1 MSSSGRRERHGFTL
15 IELLVVIAI
24 IAILIALL
32 LPAVQQA
39 REAARRSTCKNQLKQ
54 IGLALHNYHETHRIF
69 PQGGYGQSIGSGTGS
84 STANNVS
91 MSFLVMILPFVDQAP
106 LYQTFNL
113 NRGYAFSDNRQAC
126 LNVPPVYH
134 CPSSNKTKSTHT
146 SEVFNSTPTFAS
158 HYVGNMGPVGTNA
171 TSSAPYPLE
180 CENPSSGTSIPNCR
194 SGNDVSNLG
203 VLGGPRSQVRL
214 RDILDGSSNTI
225 MVGEM
230 SAHKYLAEAIA
241 PRSWNRGCH
250 NDSCG
255 SSKNVKFGINVH
267 GFVSGEF
274 NNMSF
279 GSTHEGGAHILM
291 SDGSVHFA
299 SENIDLNVYLA
310 TASREGGETNTLE
323 F

>member
-1 MSSSGRRERHGFTL
+1 MNSSSAKQRKGFTL

-69 PQGGYGQSIGSGTGS
+69 PQGGFGQSIGSGTGNT
-84 STANNVS
+84 TANNVS

-106 LYQTFNL
+106 LYETFNL
-113 NRGYAFSDNRQAC
+113 NRGYQHSTNMQAC

-146 SEVFNSTPTFAS
+146 SEVVISAPVFAS
-158 HYVGNMGPVGTNA
+158 HYVGNMGPVGTNPV
-171 TSSAPYPLE
+171 TSAPYPLE
-180 CENPSSGTSIPNCR
+180 CENPSAGTSITNCR
-194 SGNDVSNLG
+194 SGNDVSALG
-203 VLGGPRSQVRL
+203 VLGGPRSAIRL
-214 RDILDGSSNTI
+214 RDVIDGTSNTI

-230 SAHKYLAEAIA
+230 SGHKYLAEIIA
-241 PRSWNRGCH
+241 PRAWDRGCH

-267 GFVSGEF
+267 GFISGEF

-279 GSTHEGGAHILM
+279 GSQHEGGAHLLM
-291 SDGSVHFA
+291 ADGSVHFA
-299 SENIDLNVYLA
+299 SENVDLNVYLS
-310 TASREGGETNTLE
+310 TASREGEETNTIE